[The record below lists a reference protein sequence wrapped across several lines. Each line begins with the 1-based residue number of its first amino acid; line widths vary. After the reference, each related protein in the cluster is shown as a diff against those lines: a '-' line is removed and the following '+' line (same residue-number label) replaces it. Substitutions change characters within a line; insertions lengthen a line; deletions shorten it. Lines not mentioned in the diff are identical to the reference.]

1 MSGQPHPVP
10 MPNFEP
16 LNPKPKVL
24 MIDNYDSFT
33 WNVYQYLCLAGADV
47 TVYRND
53 QITLAAIAQAEYD
66 GIVLSPGPN
75 RPADAG
81 LLMAVIDRFHAQLPM
96 LGICLGMQALGEYF
110 GARLVKA
117 AVPMHGKQSPL
128 CHTSEGLFAGVEQGT
143 PVMRYHSL
151 VLEDLPEPL
160 IPTAWTPEG
169 TLMALRHRDY
179 ALWGM
184 QFHPESILTKD
195 GQAMLQNWVQ
205 DAILEVV

>member
-1 MSGQPHPVP
+1 MKD
-10 MPNFEP
+10 
-16 LNPKPKVL
+16 KPRL
-24 MIDNYDSFT
+24 LLLDNYDSFT
-33 WNVYQYLCLAGADV
+33 YNLYDYLAQLEV
-47 TVYRND
+47 TCEVYRND
-53 QITLAAIAQAEYD
+53 QITLAAIAQAKYD

-128 CHTSEGLFAGVEQGT
+128 RHTGEGLFAGIEQGT
-143 PVMRYHSL
+143 LVMRYHSL
-151 VLEDLPEPL
+151 VLQDLPEPL

-205 DAILEVV
+205 DAILGVV